1 MRNKCFQGK
10 EGSNR
15 TIEVNHKLRDFK
27 QKARKKLNSEKGLEH
42 QSKRPIEPEAV
53 FGQIKYNKGFNRFK
67 LRGLASV
74 NLEFGLVAIVL
85 NISKIAKKMAN
96 NVKNDLFALKIL
108 IFRLQHITID
118 QFRAN

>member
-108 IFRLQHITID
+108 IFRLQYITID